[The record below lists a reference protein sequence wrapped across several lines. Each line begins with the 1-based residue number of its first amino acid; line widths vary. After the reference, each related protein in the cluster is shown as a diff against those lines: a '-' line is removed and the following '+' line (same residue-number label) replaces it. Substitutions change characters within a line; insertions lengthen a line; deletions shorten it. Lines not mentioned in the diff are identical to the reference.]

1 MIGAVATISVVEGKE
16 KEFEEIAIK
25 LVEAVN
31 LEEED
36 NLFYRLYKKN
46 SNTYIILEGYKDKE
60 SLDYHITT
68 PHYKKYGK
76 AKGNKWFGITFKN
89 YSMMNEEEDEEL

>member
-1 MIGAVATISVVEGKE
+1 MIGAVATISVLEGKE

-46 SNTYIILEGYKDKE
+46 SNTYVILEGYKDKE
-60 SLDYHITT
+60 ALDYHITT
-68 PHYKKYGK
+68 SHYKKYGK
-76 AKGNKWFGITFKN
+76 AMAEFLDGRPEVVIMDELAPNK
-89 YSMMNEEEDEEL
+89 

>member
-1 MIGAVATISVVEGKE
+1 MIGAIATIKVIKGKE
-16 KEFEEIAIK
+16 SEFEKVAKK
-25 LVEAVN
+25 LVNSVN

-46 SNTYIILEGYKDKE
+46 SNTYIIMEGYKDKE

-68 PHYKKYGK
+68 SHYKKYGK
-76 AKGNKWFGITFKN
+76 AMAEFLDGRPEVVI
-89 YSMMNEEEDEEL
+89 MEELAPNK

>member
-1 MIGAVATISVVEGKE
+1 MIGVVATIAVLKGKE
-16 KEFEEIAIK
+16 AEFEKIAKK

-36 NLFYRLYKKN
+36 NLFYRLYKKS
-46 SNTYIILEGYKDKE
+46 SNVYIILEGYKDKN

-68 PHYKKYGK
+68 SHYKKYGK
-76 AKGNKWFGITFKN
+76 AMAEFLDGRPEVVIMDELAPNK
-89 YSMMNEEEDEEL
+89 

>member
-1 MIGAVATISVVEGKE
+1 MIGVIATISVKEGKE
-16 KEFEEIAIK
+16 KQFQEVIKK
-25 LVEAVN
+25 LVNAVN
-31 LEEED
+31 LYEED

-68 PHYKKYGK
+68 SHYKKYGK
-76 AKGNKWFGITFKN
+76 AMAEFLDGRPEVVIMDELAPNK
-89 YSMMNEEEDEEL
+89 

>member
-1 MIGAVATISVVEGKE
+1 MIGAIATIKVIKGKE
-16 KEFEEIAIK
+16 SEFEKVAKK
-25 LVEAVN
+25 LVNSVN

-46 SNTYIILEGYKDKE
+46 SNTYIIMEGYKDKE

-68 PHYKKYGK
+68 SHYKKYGK
-76 AKGNKWFGITFKN
+76 AMAEFLDGRPEVVIMDELAPNK
-89 YSMMNEEEDEEL
+89 

>member
-16 KEFEEIAIK
+16 IEFEEIAIK

-36 NLFYRLYKKN
+36 NLFYRLYKK
-46 SNTYIILEGYKDKE
+46 SPNTYVILEGYKDKE
-60 SLDYHITT
+60 ALDYHITT
-68 PHYKKYGK
+68 SHYKKYGK
-76 AKGNKWFGITFKN
+76 AMAEFLDGRPEVII
-89 YSMMNEEEDEEL
+89 MNELAPNK